1 MAETKRSFSRGLV
14 RFEITDPETG
24 EAFASFH
31 LNPTDAG
38 IAERA
43 EEVADFFEKQAKD
56 APDIT
61 DAKGWAELDR
71 EVTDKICYL
80 LGYDVRDELFH
91 DVTATTVS
99 TDGEIFAVMVFDMIA
114 EALRPEMEK
123 RAAHM
128 QDKIDTYTAKYRDG
142 V

>member
-38 IAERA
+38 IAKRA
-43 EEVADFFEKQAKD
+43 EEVAAYFEAM
-56 APDIT
+56 PEIT
-61 DAKGWAELDR
+61 DAKGAAELDR
-71 EVTDKICYL
+71 EVTEKICYL
-80 LGYDVRDELFH
+80 LGYDAKDELFH
-91 DVTATTVS
+91 DVTATTIS
-99 TDGEIFAVMVFDMIA
+99 TDGDVFALMVFDMIA
-114 EALRPEMEK
+114 EVLGPEIEK
-123 RAAHM
+123 RNAHI